1 MKRILPLVRRRHVFN
16 IFRIQYCIFTILAVG
31 LIVVL
36 NFEPAEA
43 QSVGPRPG
51 LKSLDARGQMQISD
65 EDRCPVCAMK
75 VNSHSKFAS
84 AILLAD
90 GKTFYFC
97 GTGCMI
103 RSWMHPDIFLKV
115 SPKALRRSVVQDY
128 FSGEQVDGLAVIW
141 VAGSDVV
148 GPMGPAFVP
157 IKTEDQV
164 DVFKKRHG
172 GKATFRL
179 SDMNDEKWQAITGKK
194 AGK

>member
-1 MKRILPLVRRRHVFN
+1 
-16 IFRIQYCIFTILAVG
+16 
-31 LIVVL
+31 
-36 NFEPAEA
+36 
-43 QSVGPRPG
+43 
-51 LKSLDARGQMQISD
+51 
-65 EDRCPVCAMK
+65 
-75 VNSHSKFAS
+75 
-84 AILLAD
+84 
-90 GKTFYFC
+90 
-97 GTGCMI
+97 MI

-115 SPKALRRSVVQDY
+115 SPEALKLSIVQDY

-157 IKTEDQV
+157 IKTADQV

-179 SDMNDEKWQAITGKK
+179 ADMNDEKWQSITGKK